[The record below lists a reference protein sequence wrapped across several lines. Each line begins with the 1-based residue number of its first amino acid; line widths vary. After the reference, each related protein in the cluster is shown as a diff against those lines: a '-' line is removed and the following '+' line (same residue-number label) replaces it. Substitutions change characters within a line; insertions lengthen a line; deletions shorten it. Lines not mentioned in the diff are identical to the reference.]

1 MISLNKPWIIES
13 DIDWAVKALRKGDLN
28 GEGHYSQL
36 LSAKLCDL
44 LKTRFVLPVSS
55 GTHALELAVM
65 AFGLKPGDEV
75 IMPSFTFSAC
85 ATAVMRVG
93 AVPVFADIEGK
104 FLGLD
109 PNSAANVITRYTKA
123 IMVVHYGGC
132 AAEIERLKH
141 LAFNSGLFLIEDA
154 AHCLGASFKDK
165 PLGTFGDCGCFSL
178 HSTKNV
184 TVGEG
189 GIFVC
194 QDEKVYRTA
203 QIIRDKGTNRQAFLR
218 GDVDKYTWVSQGS
231 SFLLADVLSA
241 LALGQLDRLEKITQL
256 RQRIAQKYLTGLSGF
271 SDCIVLPTVDPIRQT
286 NWHTF
291 FVKLK
296 DPNRRDF
303 VISELRKQGV
313 GAAFHYVPLHL
324 SPMGQGLG
332 YKKGDFP
339 ITEAT
344 AESLIRLPIYPQM
357 KKQEVE
363 TVVRACQMVFGLL

>member
-1 MISLNKPWIIES
+1 MIPLNKPWIIDS
-13 DIDWAVKALRKGDLN
+13 DIKWAIKALRKGDLN
-28 GEGHYSQL
+28 GEGSYSQL

-65 AFGLKPGDEV
+65 ALGLKPGDEV

-93 AVPVFADIEGK
+93 AVPVFVDIEGK

-109 PNSAANVITRYTKA
+109 PNSAVKAINRRTKA

-132 AAEIERLKH
+132 AAEIEQLKRLASKH
-141 LAFNSGLFLIEDA
+141 GLFLIEDA
-154 AHCLGASFKDK
+154 AHCLGATFKDK

-194 QDEKVYRTA
+194 QDKKVYRTA

-241 LALGQLDRLEKITQL
+241 IALGQLERLGKITQL
-256 RQRIAQKYLTGLSGF
+256 RRLIAQKYLVGLSGF
-271 SDCIVLPTVDPIRQT
+271 SDSIILPTTDSQRQT

-291 FVKLK
+291 FVRLK
-296 DPNRRDF
+296 DSKRRDF
-303 VISELRKQGV
+303 VIGELRKQGV

-324 SPMGQGLG
+324 SPMGKGLG

-339 ITEAT
+339 ITEVT
-344 AESLIRLPIYPQM
+344 AESLIRLPIFPQM

-363 TVVRACQMVFGLL
+363 TVIRACRIVFN

>member
-1 MISLNKPWIIES
+1 MIPLNKPWITERDIE
-13 DIDWAVKALRKGDLN
+13 WAVKALRKGDLN
-28 GEGHYSQL
+28 GEGYYSQL
-36 LSAKLCDL
+36 LSARLCDL

-55 GTHALELAVM
+55 GTHALELVVM
-65 AFGLKPGDEV
+65 ALGIKPGDEV

-85 ATAVMRVG
+85 ATSVMRVG
-93 AVPVFADIEGK
+93 AIPVFADIEEK

-109 PNSAANVITRYTKA
+109 PNSAAKAINRRTKA

-132 AAEIERLKH
+132 AAEIEQLRRLASKH
-141 LAFNSGLFLIEDA
+141 GLFLIEDA
-154 AHCLGASFKDK
+154 AHCLGASFKNK

-241 LALGQLDRLEKITQL
+241 IALGQLERLKKITQL
-256 RQRIAQKYLTGLSGF
+256 RRLIAQKYLTDLSGF
-271 SDCIVLPTVDPIRQT
+271 SDRIILPTIDSRRQT

-291 FVKLK
+291 FVRLK
-296 DPNRRDF
+296 DPKRRDF
-303 VISELRKQGV
+303 VIGELRKQGV

-324 SPMGQGLG
+324 SPMGKSLG

-339 ITEAT
+339 ITEVT
-344 AESLIRLPIYPQM
+344 AESLIRLPVFPQM

-363 TVVRACQMVFGLL
+363 TVIRACQVVFN